1 LTETTA
7 TNTWARYLRVTSA
20 CLLIAILLALGGLA
34 VGNSLLSAQGLQ
46 GTVSQPVPV
55 ATPVATITIKAQP
68 VQAVATQP
76 VLGSKDGATGQATT
90 ETLDARSA
98 ARAAGPAVV
107 TIRNT
112 FAAGNGRRRQGG
124 TLTAIGSGVVL
135 NEQGYILTNN
145 HVIQNQ
151 TTLEVTFSD
160 GSTAPAKVVGT
171 RPASDLAV
179 IKVEGGVPAIAS
191 FGDSD
196 ALEPGQPVIAIGSA
210 LGDFRNSVTVG
221 VVSALHR
228 DLDSAGSTP
237 LKDLIQTDAAINEG
251 NSGGPLLTPDGLVIG
266 INTAVV
272 RSGGTTSNGDVV
284 EGLGF
289 AIPGN
294 AARIIADQLIKA
306 NPTP

>member
-1 LTETTA
+1 MSTVAKYMTTA
-7 TNTWARYLRVTSA
+7 AAS
-20 CLLIAILLALGGLA
+20 ILVVMLVALGGLA
-34 VGNSLLSAQGLQ
+34 ASNSLLSAQGLQ
-46 GTVSQPVPV
+46 GTATPPVAV
-55 ATPVATITIKAQP
+55 ATPVVTIQAQP
-68 VQAVATQP
+68 VQAIATQP
-76 VLGSKDGATGQATT
+76 PAGSGSTGGATPQATS
-90 ETLDARSA
+90 EALDARSA

-112 FAAGNGRRRQGG
+112 YTAGNGRRRQGG

-145 HVIQNQ
+145 HVIENQ

-160 GSTAPAKVVGT
+160 GRTAEAKVVGT

-179 IKVEGGVPAIAS
+179 IKVDTAVPAVAR

-251 NSGGPLLTPDGLVIG
+251 NSGGPLLTPDGLVVG

-272 RSGGTTSNGDVV
+272 RSGGPTSNGDVV

-294 AARIIADQLIKA
+294 AARDIADQLIKA
-306 NPTP
+306 GSTP